1 LANKDSCIAAD
12 IDFIYLG
19 CKFGGTKHSAMQHK
33 SKTIK
38 QGAGENE
45 KKNGASI

>member
-1 LANKDSCIAAD
+1 LPTEDSCAGAC
-12 IDFIYLG
+12 IDFSSLG
-19 CKFGGTKHSAMQHK
+19 CKLGGTKHSAMQHK

-45 KKNGASI
+45 KKSGVSI